1 MVRDTFYTAVDLGNS
16 KIASIMARV
25 GTEGELKILGTGIV
39 PSQGMHKGR
48 IERIDEVQTAV
59 RSSLEE
65 AQRYVGRGVVAGV
78 YAGVSGT
85 HLTCINTKD
94 TVDNPGDVRDI
105 NAHLLD
111 HLIQSS
117 FPHVDRNQEILHIIP
132 ISYDV
137 DGLSGMRNPV
147 GLHAD
152 KVQVEA
158 HVVLA
163 DAMTL
168 KNTVKAVESG
178 RVSVRSLVLQ
188 SLASAEATLTGDERE
203 MGAVFVDIGSGTTDL
218 IIYREGSPWY
228 SAVIPV
234 GGDQLTKDLSVALG
248 ISVYLA
254 EEAKVKWGHA
264 MPELLQGDEEVVIPS
279 FQGQP
284 RRIVQRKVIAEP
296 LQARVVELLKQIL
309 LKVRQS
315 GLRQLPAGGL
325 VISGGCAE
333 LPGIR
338 ELAKKTL
345 GGPVRI
351 AYPSGIAGLPTQL
364 KKPAFSAPVGLL
376 LWGIK
381 HQGEKRPYRNGKR
394 TVSKHKL
401 LFDWLRRE
409 RHERDEVPVG

>member
-16 KIASIMARV
+16 KIASIVARV

-59 RSSLEE
+59 RSSLTE
-65 AQRYVGRGVVAGV
+65 AQRYIGRGVVAGV
-78 YAGVSGT
+78 YVGVSGT
-85 HLTCINTKD
+85 HLNCINTKD
-94 TVDNPGDVRDI
+94 TVGNSGEVRDI

-111 HLIQSS
+111 QLIQSS
-117 FPHVDRNQEILHIIP
+117 FPHVDRSQEILHVIP

-158 HVVLA
+158 HVVLG

-178 RVSVRSLVLQ
+178 KVTVGSLVLQ
-188 SLASAEATLTGDERE
+188 SLSSAEATLTGDERE
-203 MGAVFVDIGSGTTDL
+203 MGTVFVDIGSGTTDL
-218 IIYREGSPWY
+218 IIYRQGSPWY

-234 GGDQLTKDLSVALG
+234 GGDQLTKDLSVALRV
-248 ISVYLA
+248 SVYLA
-254 EEAKVKWGHA
+254 EETKLKWGHA
-264 MPELLQGDEEVVIPS
+264 MPELLRGDEEVVIPN

-284 RRIVQRKVIAEP
+284 RRVVTRQRIAEP
-296 LQARVVELLKQIL
+296 LQARVVELLKLIL

-325 VISGGCAE
+325 VITGGCAE

-351 AYPSGIAGLPTQL
+351 AYPNSIAGLPTQL
-364 KKPAFSAPVGLL
+364 RKPAFSAAVGLL

-381 HQGEKRPYRNGKR
+381 HQGEKRPYRSGQRPASKQKPLVDWFKR
-394 TVSKHKL
+394 ETPKRS
-401 LFDWLRRE
+401 
-409 RHERDEVPVG
+409 EVQVR

>member
-1 MVRDTFYTAVDLGNS
+1 MARDTFYTAVDLGNS
-16 KIASIMARV
+16 KLASIVARV
-25 GTEGELKILGTGIV
+25 GTEGELKILGTGVV

-59 RSSLEE
+59 RSSLDE
-65 AQRYVGRGVVAGV
+65 AQRYIGRGVVTGV
-78 YAGVSGT
+78 YVGVSGT
-85 HLTCINTKD
+85 HLICLNTKD
-94 TVDNPGDVRDI
+94 TIDNPGDVRDI

-111 HLIQSS
+111 QLIQSS
-117 FPHVDRNQEILHIIP
+117 FPHVDRNQEVLHIIP

-158 HVVLA
+158 HVVMG

-178 RVSVRSLVLQ
+178 RVTVKSLVLQ

-203 MGAVFVDIGSGTTDL
+203 MGTVFVDIGSGTTDL
-218 IIYREGSPWY
+218 IIYRQGSPWY
-228 SAVIPV
+228 SSVIPV

-248 ISVYLA
+248 ISVYQA
-254 EEAKVKWGHA
+254 EEVKVKWGHA
-264 MPELLQGDEEVVIPS
+264 LPELIRGEEEVVIPG

-284 RRIVQRKVIAEP
+284 RRIVERRAIGEP
-296 LQARVVELLKQIL
+296 LRERMVELLKLVL
-309 LKVRQS
+309 LRVRQS
-315 GLRQLPAGGL
+315 GLRQVPPGGL
-325 VISGGCAE
+325 VITGGGAE
-333 LPGIR
+333 LAGLR
-338 ELAKKTL
+338 ELVLKTL

-351 AYPSGIAGLPTQL
+351 AYPDGIAGLTTQL
-364 KKPAFSAPVGLL
+364 RKPAFSAAVGLL

-381 HQGEKRPYRNGKR
+381 HQGEKRPYRNGQRTLSTHKPFLSWLKR
-394 TVSKHKL
+394 EQAKGSKV
-401 LFDWLRRE
+401 
-409 RHERDEVPVG
+409 EVV

>member
-1 MVRDTFYTAVDLGNS
+1 MARDTFYTAVDLGNS
-16 KIASIMARV
+16 KVASIMARV
-25 GTEGELKILGTGIV
+25 GTEGELKILGTGSV

-65 AQRYVGRGVVAGV
+65 AQRYIGRGVVAGV

-111 HLIQSS
+111 QLIQSS
-117 FPHVDRNQEILHIIP
+117 FPHVDRNQEVLHIIP

-158 HVVLA
+158 HVVLG

-178 RVSVRSLVLQ
+178 RVTIRSLVLQ

-218 IIYREGSPWY
+218 IIYRQGSPWY
-228 SAVIPV
+228 SSVIPV

-248 ISVYLA
+248 HLGLSGGRSKNQVGTCY
-254 EEAKVKWGHA
+254 
-264 MPELLQGDEEVVIPS
+264 
-279 FQGQP
+279 
-284 RRIVQRKVIAEP
+284 
-296 LQARVVELLKQIL
+296 ARVAPGRGRSSDSKLPRAAPADRPEKGNRRTVAGPGGGVAKASSFESTTIL
-309 LKVRQS
+309 
-315 GLRQLPAGGL
+315 
-325 VISGGCAE
+325 
-333 LPGIR
+333 
-338 ELAKKTL
+338 T
-345 GGPVRI
+345 
-351 AYPSGIAGLPTQL
+351 
-364 KKPAFSAPVGLL
+364 APVTGRRF
-376 LWGIK
+376 G
-381 HQGEKRPYRNGKR
+381 HYRRLRGVTGHPRVGPKDPGWAGANR
-394 TVSKHKL
+394 LSQRDSRAAYAASKAC
-401 LFDWLRRE
+401 FFRRC
-409 RHERDEVPVG
+409 RVAALGY